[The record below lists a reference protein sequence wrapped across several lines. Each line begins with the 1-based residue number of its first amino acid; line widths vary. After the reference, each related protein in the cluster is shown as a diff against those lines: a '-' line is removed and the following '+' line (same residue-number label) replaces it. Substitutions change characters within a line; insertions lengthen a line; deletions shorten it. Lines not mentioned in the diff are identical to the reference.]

1 MAKKTKKAKSTI
13 PYLQRLAEDDYIQ
26 GQLRNAAAR
35 LREAS
40 SRVRRKRGRA
50 VEDKKLY
57 ANLSEAATSIRKA
70 ASRLQ
75 RKPKPKRRGRK
86 VAATAVA
93 ASGAVLLWRRKAGG
107 EPEYPAYGTG
117 DNYAAP
123 ASPAGDGA
131 GQEVP
136 SSEPSG
142 ESTAK

>member
-1 MAKKTKKAKSTI
+1 MAKKTKQAKSAI

-26 GQLRNAAAR
+26 GHLRNAAGR

-40 SRVRRKRGRA
+40 ARARRKRGRA

-86 VAATAVA
+86 VAAAAVA
-93 ASGAVLLWRRKAGG
+93 ASGAALLWRRKA
-107 EPEYPAYGTG
+107 TG
-117 DNYAAP
+117 QADYAVEGAGQSYAP
-123 ASPAGDGA
+123 AASSAGDGA
-131 GQEVP
+131 GQETP
-136 SSEPSG
+136 SAEPPS
-142 ESTAK
+142 ESTGN

>member
-1 MAKKTKKAKSTI
+1 MAKKTKQAKSAI
-13 PYLQRLAEDDYIQ
+13 PYVQRLAEDDYIQ

-40 SRVRRKRGRA
+40 GRAKRKRGRA

-86 VAATAVA
+86 LAAAAGAV
-93 ASGAVLLWRRKAGG
+93 SGAALLWRRKAGVQPDYLAESASQG
-107 EPEYPAYGTG
+107 Y
-117 DNYAAP
+117 AP
-123 ASPAGDGA
+123 AASTAGDGA
-131 GQEVP
+131 GQETP
-136 SSEPSG
+136 SPEPSG
-142 ESTAK
+142 ESTGN